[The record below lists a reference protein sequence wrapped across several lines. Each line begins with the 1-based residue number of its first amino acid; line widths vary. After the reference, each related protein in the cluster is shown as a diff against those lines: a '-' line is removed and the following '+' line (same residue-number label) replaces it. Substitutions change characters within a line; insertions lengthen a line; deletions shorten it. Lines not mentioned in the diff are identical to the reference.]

1 MIKEKE
7 IKFSMPNP
15 ITLEERETVITFDE
29 TQAPAE
35 IYTHNPA
42 MIRKL
47 DALCEERPK
56 DIQCIRAERMN
67 ENIHVREYRCPK
79 KWVRVQAPRIMSDEE
94 RAAMSERGRVAMARL
109 HSASQ

>member
-15 ITLEERETVITFDE
+15 ITLAERETIINFDE

-47 DALCEERPK
+47 DALCEERPEE
-56 DIQCIRAERMN
+56 IQCIRAERMN

-79 KWVRVQAPRIMSDEE
+79 KWIRVQAPRILSDEQKAVLTE
-94 RAAMSERGRVAMARL
+94 RIKTRMQKRVLNA
-109 HSASQ
+109 